1 MVSRTTS
8 GDNRAW
14 DELRQ
19 GLKDNTLS
27 ILNPKVTLLVKQA
40 KDLVVSQSD
49 EDGFT
54 LLHYAAFY
62 LNLEICEE
70 LVRAGAK
77 LDAKNKYNETPLERA
92 NTHDDKTP
100 SDDLVALL
108 SGNPY
113 TRRTPSASPPSASPH
128 AASPPAAA
136 SPAVRAEESGAR
148 QEAARREAA
157 RQEAARQEAARQE
170 KAGVERERLQ
180 TAARHKA
187 TSFLNE
193 PNLLTTTNIN
203 KFNAALSELR
213 EVGLGGSDLARSL
226 QSMIQEL
233 NDLKA
238 KIKSADEL
246 VDQITKA
253 TSPITPPINSNLSDA
268 LSLLEDHSLP
278 EDLPEFEKGLGDE
291 KFLDMMKNAVNRKLL
306 EKLSD
311 YPIKVRRNNIT
322 DDKLRGTGATNASGV
337 TLDLCDGVC
346 CTSSDGNNE
355 IIVRST
361 VADGYVLLDHG

>member
-1 MVSRTTS
+1 
-8 GDNRAW
+8 
-14 DELRQ
+14 
-19 GLKDNTLS
+19 
-27 ILNPKVTLLVKQA
+27 
-40 KDLVVSQSD
+40 
-49 EDGFT
+49 
-54 LLHYAAFY
+54 
-62 LNLEICEE
+62 
-70 LVRAGAK
+70 
-77 LDAKNKYNETPLERA
+77 
-92 NTHDDKTP
+92 
-100 SDDLVALL
+100 
-108 SGNPY
+108 
-113 TRRTPSASPPSASPH
+113 
-128 AASPPAAA
+128 
-136 SPAVRAEESGAR
+136 VRAEESGAR